1 MGFFID
7 AYDLSCISL
16 CTNLLGLIYYRVDG
30 AAKPAG
36 SLPPNV
42 SAVANGVALC
52 GTMAEQHFFM
62 DGLVTSWAER
72 ESMKEECLST
82 VKCMVTDDMRDFLST
97 DFTAEEV
104 KVALFQ
110 MGPTKAPRPDGMNAL
125 FYQKFW
131 HVVGDSVVLVV
142 LEFLNNDNMLPDINH
157 TNIVLIPKV
166 KNPER
171 MSQFRP
177 ISLCN
182 VIYKIISKV
191 LANRLK
197 QVLPQIISPTQSA
210 FVLGRLITDNVLVAY
225 ETLHTMHSRKKGKK
239 GYMALKLD
247 ISKAYD
253 RVEWHFLHRIME
265 KLGFPA
271 IWIDRATRA
280 EGETIAEILQT
291 YERAS
296 GQRINLEKSSAYFS
310 SNISDRQKG
319 QILDV
324 LGVNEVD
331 RFETYLGL
339 PTLIGR
345 AKYHIFSF
353 LKDRIWKKL
362 QGWKGMLLSKAGKEI
377 LIKAVAQSKPT
388 NSMSVF
394 QIPKKLCDELDAL
407 CAKFWWGQQGW
418 RMVKGNDSL
427 LYQCFKAR
435 YFPRS
440 NFLEAKESP
449 NYSYVWRS
457 LMAAMPILQSGHCW
471 RVGNGASIHV
481 LKDKWIPYFPTNKV
495 LVPIHGNL
503 GELMVCDLI
512 NPELNIWRYEDIRSI
527 FHKDKADAICQ
538 IPLSR
543 RNVADSI
550 FWQYNPRG
558 VFTVKSAYHVARR
571 ILTEANRV
579 GPSRGCVAKQK
590 YKHGQA
596 DLVQL
601 MEEFLER
608 MNMEEIELFW
618 TQSWLIW
625 SQCNCLLHGGKMKI
639 PTCLNKRAEEC
650 IEDFKKAQN
659 QLNIQSRQQP
669 SGEEWRP
676 PPLEAYKL
684 NFDATLF
691 SDLGRTGYGAIV
703 RNEKGEVMA
712 AMTASGPDVHTSDE
726 AELLAYRRA
735 IKFAVDAGFSRLVI
749 KGDNSNAI
757 QAISSSEENTS
768 LYGNVVEDIR
778 HLIRGLLWSDI
789 CCIRRGENRVAHALA
804 QHARHALDEDLYWV
818 EDLPPPPPPHQ
829 PWMLCIMTVYPF
841 N

>member
-1 MGFFID
+1 
-7 AYDLSCISL
+7 
-16 CTNLLGLIYYRVDG
+16 
-30 AAKPAG
+30 
-36 SLPPNV
+36 
-42 SAVANGVALC
+42 
-52 GTMAEQHFFM
+52 
-62 DGLVTSWAER
+62 
-72 ESMKEECLST
+72 
-82 VKCMVTDDMRDFLST
+82 
-97 DFTAEEV
+97 
-104 KVALFQ
+104 
-110 MGPTKAPRPDGMNAL
+110 
-125 FYQKFW
+125 
-131 HVVGDSVVLVV
+131 
-142 LEFLNNDNMLPDINH
+142 
-157 TNIVLIPKV
+157 
-166 KNPER
+166 
-171 MSQFRP
+171 
-177 ISLCN
+177 
-182 VIYKIISKV
+182 
-191 LANRLK
+191 
-197 QVLPQIISPTQSA
+197 
-210 FVLGRLITDNVLVAY
+210 
-225 ETLHTMHSRKKGKK
+225 MHSRKKGKK
-239 GYMALKLD
+239 GSKALKLD

-271 IWIDRATRA
+271 VWIDRVMSCVTTTSLSILINGKSYGLIHPSRGIRQGDPLSPYLFLLCAEGFTALLKKAESEGRIKGVSICRGAPKVTNLLFADDSLLFCQATRA

-296 GQRINLEKSSAYFS
+296 GQRINLEMSSVYFS
-310 SNISDRQKG
+310 SNTSDRQKG

-345 AKYHIFSF
+345 AKYHTFSF

-377 LIKAVAQSKPT
+377 LIKAVAQSMPT
-388 NSMSVF
+388 YSMSVF

-407 CAKFWWGQQGW
+407 CAKFWWGQMGNERKIHWKSWDKLTVSKKEGGMGFRDLRAFNLAMLAMQGW

-449 NYSYVWRS
+449 NCSYVWRS

-471 RVGNGASIHV
+471 RVGNGESIHV

-503 GELMVCDLI
+503 GELM
-512 NPELNIWRYEDIRSI
+512 
-527 FHKDKADAICQ
+527 
-538 IPLSR
+538 
-543 RNVADSI
+543 
-550 FWQYNPRG
+550 
-558 VFTVKSAYHVARR
+558 SAYHVARR
-571 ILTEANRV
+571 ILTEADRV
-579 GPSRGCVAKQK
+579 GPSRGCVAKQVWAVIWKLRIPNKIKVFAWRACHEILPTVVNLTRRRVIHEDKCSLCTGEPETTIHALWDCAVAQDIWAGSIRTLQK

-618 TQSWLIW
+618 TQAWLIW
-625 SQCNCLLHGGKMKI
+625 SQRNCLLHGGKLKSS
-639 PTCLNKRAEEC
+639 TCLNKRTEEC

-659 QLNIQSRQQP
+659 QLIIQSRQQP

-684 NFDATLF
+684 NFDAALF

-726 AELLAYRRA
+726 AELLACRRA
-735 IKFAVDAGFSRLVI
+735 VEFAVEAGFSRLI
-749 KGDNSNAI
+749 IEGDNNNAI
-757 QAISSSEENTS
+757 HAISSSKENTS
-768 LYGNVVEDIR
+768 LYGNVVDDIR

-789 CCIRRGENRVAHALA
+789 CCVRRGGNRVAHALA

-818 EDLPPPPPPHQ
+818 EDSPAPALDALYHDS
-829 PWMLCIMTVYPF
+829 LSI
-841 N
+841 